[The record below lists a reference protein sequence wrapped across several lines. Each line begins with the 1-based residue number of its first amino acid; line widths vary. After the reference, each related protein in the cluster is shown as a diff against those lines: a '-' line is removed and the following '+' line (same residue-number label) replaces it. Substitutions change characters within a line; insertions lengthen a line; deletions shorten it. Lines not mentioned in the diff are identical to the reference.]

1 MSSNERFTDIVDQ
14 LDRYGC
20 PSEPVLNLL
29 DAVTDLNDDV
39 CNMRL
44 LTHSLPKIL
53 AALAPFQTPGEE
65 GDAPPSDTALRR
77 AGRYLNSHDNGCNE
91 VKTLRHLVSAAQCQ
105 DQPAGMRPMETAP
118 RDGTHILV
126 KYIVTHY
133 VRDPRPSLLGGF
145 GHGEY
150 RPVGHA
156 WAEYWFSDGEFKV
169 WSGTDKTNSIN
180 GGGEPVGW
188 VPMPQDTAPEPRTV
202 ELPSFAGYQAHIVRE
217 LQAAFVQA
225 CEKVNIKVKAPE
237 VKS

>member
-1 MSSNERFTDIVDQ
+1 MTITTIDGVPRELLERIAQWGSVTWMDKNELR
-14 LDRYGC
+14 
-20 PSEPVLNLL
+20 
-29 DAVTDLNDDV
+29 A
-39 CNMRL
+39 
-44 LTHSLPKIL
+44 IL
-53 AALAPFQTPGEE
+53 AKAVCGTCNTVIRP
-65 GDAPPSDTALRR
+65 DAMQGTACECSNK
-77 AGRYLNSHDNGCNE
+77 AYG
-91 VKTLRHLVSAAQCQ
+91 QCQ

-169 WSGTDKTNSIN
+169 WCGTDKTYSIN

-188 VPMPQDTAPEPRTV
+188 VPMPQETAPEPRTV